1 MIFKNAFSIA
11 SDIEEAKRLINRII
25 LFSEE
30 PMTIYN
36 CSKLSDVIS
45 NLQAYS
51 YSIQLRCIKLVM
63 EKKDLEKN
71 LLNPDL
77 GSKTVE

>member
-1 MIFKNAFSIA
+1 MVLKNTFNIISGL
-11 SDIEEAKRLINRII
+11 EEAKRMINRIM

-51 YSIQLRCIKLVM
+51 SSIQLQCINLVM
-63 EKKDLEKN
+63 EKKDLEKKI
-71 LLNPDL
+71 LNPDP